1 MIFESL
7 QTKRHFISS
16 KVVVGIDPARERHQA
31 AIIDG
36 NGIALCK
43 PFSCKTDASGFSKLF
58 TQLSILEVKVNPNTC
73 VLAIER
79 SCNLWQTLAHYA
91 YGKGYPVVLVSPVT
105 TKRSRPFFNHD
116 FSKTDPKD
124 AMLVA
129 SNAQSGYFDYFQD
142 FSDPV
147 RARSQ
152 LSRTYDKLRKNLVQN
167 KQRLRNQVQL
177 VFPEFLSVINSDIDT
192 ARFLLHDYFLPR
204 HYLTLNVDEV
214 AAGMEA
220 VSHRQH
226 GRETLCK
233 LIELA
238 QNSVGIPVPEQLEE
252 AIRTSIRCWLI
263 LLETVK
269 AEMKIVMQQLIVLA
283 KQTSYF
289 GILTSLKGVSET
301 TAAFFI
307 AETRE
312 LADFGHYK
320 RLEKFAGLN
329 LRQTE
334 SANYVG
340 RRHISHMGNH
350 RLSWVVY
357 KMTEET
363 ARYVPEV
370 RMKFLKR
377 QLKNSEYR
385 KNIVASSS
393 QLLKLIVALVRA
405 NRPYQSHE
413 DNLKAL
419 SVLEQ
424 QYQEKKARKKAYRLA
439 S

>member
-7 QTKRHFISS
+7 QTKRHFISG
-16 KVVVGIDPARERHQA
+16 KVVAGVDPARERHQV

-36 NGIALCK
+36 DGIALCK

-58 TQLSILEVKVNPNTC
+58 TQLSSLEVKVNPNTC
-73 VLAIER
+73 VFAIER

-91 YGKGYPVVLVSPVT
+91 SGKGYSVVLVSPVT

-124 AMLVA
+124 ALLVA
-129 SNAQSGYFDYFQD
+129 SNAKSGYFDYFQD

-147 RARSQ
+147 RAKNQ

-220 VSHRQH
+220 VSRKQH
-226 GRETLCK
+226 GNETLCQ
-233 LIELA
+233 LVELA
-238 QNSVGIPVPEQLEE
+238 KNSVGIPVPDEME
-252 AIRTSIRCWLI
+252 AAVRASIRCWLT
-263 LLETVK
+263 LLETIK
-269 AEMKIVMQQLIVLA
+269 AEMKLVMQQLIALA
-283 KQTSYF
+283 QQTSYF
-289 GILTSLKGVSET
+289 EILTSLKGVSET

-350 RLSWVVY
+350 RLSWVIY

-363 ARYVPEV
+363 ARYIPEV
-370 RMKFLKR
+370 RVKFLRR
-377 QLKNSEYR
+377 QMKGAEYR

-405 NRPYQSHE
+405 NRPYRWDD
-413 DNLKAL
+413 DNLKAMT
-419 SVLEQ
+419 VLEQ